1 MAEAPTTQAKETH
14 EFQTEIRQLLDL
26 MVHSLYGNK
35 EIFLRELISN
45 ASDAADKLRFEAL
58 SDDSLYEGDG
68 DLKVRVSFDRD
79 ARTVTVRDNGVGMTR
94 EEIAANLGTIARSG
108 TRRFFESLTGDSAKD
123 AQLIGQFGVGFYS
136 CFIVSDRVTVTSR
149 RAGRPASEGVR
160 WESGGEGEF
169 TVETVEAEARGTEV
183 VLHLRED
190 EDEFLDRYR
199 LRSIVRKYSDH
210 VSIPILM
217 PGEGKAGDEDAD
229 KGDAEA
235 DGGDDTRADAA
246 DDTTD
251 DTGSKD
257 RDEETI
263 NAATALWTR
272 NKSELGD
279 DDYKGFYKH
288 VSHDFED
295 PLAWVH
301 SRVEGTLEYSVLL
314 FIPARVPFDLWDRN
328 VRRGVKLYVRRVFIM
343 DDAEHLMPAYL
354 RFVRGVV
361 DSADLPLNV
370 SREILQENRQIRSI
384 RSGSVKR
391 VLDLLS
397 GLARDEPDKYAT
409 FWKHFGK
416 VLKEGVVEDDKNR
429 EQIAKLLRF
438 ASTQDADDAQTVS
451 LDDYVGRMK
460 EGQKGIYYVTADGYR
475 TARNSPHLEVFDKHG
490 LEVLLL
496 ADPIDEW
503 LVMHLTE
510 YGDKPLVSVMKGELD
525 LGGVAGGDDASEGE
539 ADGAG
544 AGDADH
550 APVLEKFREALSGR
564 VKEVRATRR
573 LSTSP
578 ACLVSEEHELSRHL
592 ERILDAA
599 GQRIDATQP
608 ILEVNPDHPMV
619 ARLAAETDP
628 DRCKD
633 WASLIFDQA
642 LLSEGGKLEDPA
654 AFVRRMNEVI
664 VTLARGESGPARK
677 RAQRTAKKATKKVAK
692 KAGKKAATQAGK
704 EVATQ
709 AGKEVA
715 TQAGKKTA
723 EPSAQEEPGGSA
735 QC

>member
-1 MAEAPTTQAKETH
+1 MAEAQTKETH
-14 EFQTEIRQLLDL
+14 GFQTEVRKLLDL
-26 MVHSLYGNK
+26 MIHSLYSNK

-58 SDDSLYEGDG
+58 SDDTLYEGDG
-68 DLKVRVSFDRD
+68 ELKVRVSFDRD
-79 ARTVTVRDNGVGMTR
+79 ARTITVRDNGIGMTR
-94 EEIAANLGTIARSG
+94 EETAANLGTIARSG

-169 TVETVEAEARGTEV
+169 TVETVEVEARGTEV
-183 VLHLRED
+183 VLHLREE

-217 PGEGKAGDEDAD
+217 PGEGKAEAEDAD
-229 KGDAEA
+229 K
-235 DGGDDTRADAA
+235 DDEGR
-246 DDTTD
+246 DDE
-251 DTGSKD
+251 SKD
-257 RDEETI
+257 EDKGRDEETI

-272 NKSELGD
+272 NKSEIGD

-314 FIPARVPFDLWDRN
+314 FIPTRTPFDLWDRN
-328 VRRGVKLYVRRVFIM
+328 VRREVKLYVRRVFIM

-354 RFVRGVV
+354 RFVRGVI
-361 DSADLPLNV
+361 DSADLPLNI

-384 RSGSVKR
+384 RAGSVKR
-391 VLDLLS
+391 VLDLLA
-397 GLARDEPDKYAT
+397 GLAKDEPDKYAT
-409 FWKHFGK
+409 FWEQFGR
-416 VLKEGVVEDDKNR
+416 VLKEGIVEDDKNR

-438 ASTQDADDAQTVS
+438 ASTHDADDAQTVS

-503 LVMHLTE
+503 LAMHLTE
-510 YGDKPLVSVMKGELD
+510 YEGKPLVSVMKGELD
-525 LGGVAGGDDASEGE
+525 LGDVAGEDDASEDEASEDE
-539 ADGAG
+539 ADGG
-544 AGDADH
+544 DH
-550 APVLEKFREALSGR
+550 APVLEKFREALGER
-564 VKEVRATRR
+564 VKDVRATRR

-578 ACLVSEEHELSRHL
+578 ACLVSEEYEMSRHL
-592 ERILDAA
+592 ERILGAA
-599 GQRIDATQP
+599 GQKLDGAKP
-608 ILEVNPDHPMV
+608 ILEINPDHPMV
-619 ARLAAETDP
+619 DRLAAELDP

-633 WASLIFDQA
+633 WASLIFEQA
-642 LLSEGGKLEDPA
+642 LLSEGGRLEDPA
-654 AFVRRMNEVI
+654 TFVRRMNELI
-664 VTLARGESGPARK
+664 VTLAQGGAPGPARG
-677 RAQRTAKKATKKVAK
+677 REEEAAAEEIAETGPE
-692 KAGKKAATQAGK
+692 AGREEGEDRGAGG
-704 EVATQ
+704 EAD
-709 AGKEVA
+709 
-715 TQAGKKTA
+715 
-723 EPSAQEEPGGSA
+723 
-735 QC
+735 C

>member
-1 MAEAPTTQAKETH
+1 MDEAQTKEIH
-14 EFQTEIRQLLDL
+14 GFQTEVRKLLDL
-26 MVHSLYGNK
+26 MIHSLYSNK

-58 SDDSLYEGDG
+58 SDDGLYEGDG

-79 ARTVTVRDNGVGMTR
+79 ARTITVRDNGVGMTR

-108 TRRFFESLTGDSAKD
+108 TRQFFESLTGDSAKD

-169 TVETVEAEARGTEV
+169 TVETIEAEARGTEV
-183 VLHLRED
+183 VLHLREG
-190 EDEFLDRYR
+190 EDDFLDRYR
-199 LRSIVRKYSDH
+199 LRGIVRKYSDH

-217 PGEGKAGDEDAD
+217 PGEGKEEGEDEDA
-229 KGDAEA
+229 G
-235 DGGDDTRADAA
+235 
-246 DDTTD
+246 
-251 DTGSKD
+251 
-257 RDEETI
+257 EETI

-301 SRVEGTLEYSVLL
+301 SRVEGTLEYSALL
-314 FIPARVPFDLWDRN
+314 FIPARVPFDLRDRN

-391 VLDLLS
+391 VLDLLG
-397 GLARDEPDKYAT
+397 GLARDEPEKYAT
-409 FWKHFGK
+409 FWEHFGR
-416 VLKEGVVEDDKNR
+416 VLKEGVVEDDRNR

-438 ASTQDADDAQTVS
+438 ASTHDADDAQTVS

-496 ADPIDEW
+496 ADPVDEW
-503 LVMHLTE
+503 LTMHLTE
-510 YGDKPLVSVMKGELD
+510 YEGKPLVSVMKGELD
-525 LGGVAGGDDASEGE
+525 LGDVAKADE
-539 ADGAG
+539 APEDGAADDG
-544 AGDADH
+544 DH
-550 APVLEKFREALSGR
+550 ASVLERFREALSDR
-564 VKEVRATRR
+564 VKDVRVTRR

-599 GQRIDATQP
+599 GQKIDATKP
-608 ILEVNPDHPMV
+608 ILEINPDHPMV
-619 ARLAAETDP
+619 TRLAAETDP
-628 DRCKD
+628 DRRED

-642 LLSEGGKLEDPA
+642 LLSEGGKLEEPA
-654 AFVRRMNEVI
+654 TFVRRMNELI
-664 VTLARGESGPARK
+664 VTLARGGPGPARK
-677 RAQRTAKKATKKVAK
+677 RAKRSAKKAAS
-692 KAGKKAATQAGK
+692 KAVK
-704 EVATQ
+704 ET
-709 AGKEVA
+709 G
-715 TQAGKKTA
+715 KTA
-723 EPSAQEEPGGSA
+723 AEPGAEGEPDEPA
-735 QC
+735 RC

>member
-1 MAEAPTTQAKETH
+1 MAESQAAQTTQTKETH

-58 SDDSLYEGDG
+58 SDDGLYEGDG
-68 DLKVRVSFDRD
+68 DLKVRVSFDHD
-79 ARTVTVRDNGVGMTR
+79 ARTITVRDNGIGMTR
-94 EEIAANLGTIARSG
+94 EEVAANLGTIARSG

-136 CFIVSDRVTVTSR
+136 CFIVSGRVTVTSR

-169 TVETVEAEARGTEV
+169 TVETVEVEPRGTEV
-183 VLHLRED
+183 VLHLRD
-190 EDEFLDRYR
+190 GEDEFLDRYR
-199 LRSIVRKYSDH
+199 LQGIVRKYSDH

-217 PGEGKAGDEDAD
+217 PGEGKGKEEGKDAD
-229 KGDAEA
+229 AG
-235 DGGDDTRADAA
+235 
-246 DDTTD
+246 
-251 DTGSKD
+251 
-257 RDEETI
+257 EETV

-272 NKSELGD
+272 NRSELGD

-288 VSHDFED
+288 VAHDFDD

-301 SRVEGTLEYSVLL
+301 SRVEGNLEYSVLL
-314 FIPARVPFDLWDRN
+314 FIPSRPPFDLWDRN

-370 SREILQENRQIRSI
+370 SREILQENRQIQSI

-391 VLDLLS
+391 VLDLLG

-409 FWKHFGK
+409 FWEHFGR

-438 ASTQDADDAQTVS
+438 ASTHDADDVQTVS
-451 LDDYVGRMK
+451 LDDYIGRMK

-510 YGDKPLVSVMKGELD
+510 YEDKPLVSVMKGELD
-525 LGGVAGGDDASEGE
+525 LGDVARGEDASEDE
-539 ADGAG
+539 ADGDG

-550 APVLEKFREALSGR
+550 APVLEKFREALSER

-578 ACLVSEEHELSRHL
+578 ACLVSEEHELGRHL

-599 GQRIDATQP
+599 GQKIDATRP
-608 ILEVNPDHPMV
+608 ILEINPGHPMV
-619 ARLAAETDP
+619 ARLAAEADP
-628 DRCKD
+628 ERCKD
-633 WASLIFDQA
+633 WVSLIFDQA
-642 LLSEGGKLEDPA
+642 P
-654 AFVRRMNEVI
+654 
-664 VTLARGESGPARK
+664 
-677 RAQRTAKKATKKVAK
+677 AQRRREAGRSRRVRTADERAHRHPC
-692 KAGKKAATQAGK
+692 AGRRDRSGA
-704 EVATQ
+704 
-709 AGKEVA
+709 
-715 TQAGKKTA
+715 
-723 EPSAQEEPGGSA
+723 
-735 QC
+735 

>member
-1 MAEAPTTQAKETH
+1 MDEVQAKETH
-14 EFQTEIRQLLDL
+14 GFQTEVRKLLDL
-26 MVHSLYGNK
+26 MIHSLYSNK

-58 SDDSLYEGDG
+58 SDDGLYEGDG
-68 DLKVRVSFDRD
+68 ELKVRVSFDRD
-79 ARTVTVRDNGVGMTR
+79 ARTITVRDNGVGMTR
-94 EEIAANLGTIARSG
+94 EEIVANLGTIARSG

-149 RAGRPASEGVR
+149 RAARPASEGVR

-190 EDEFLDRYR
+190 EDEFLDRHR

-217 PGEGKAGDEDAD
+217 PGEAKAEDAD
-229 KGDAEA
+229 ADKDDEGRDDEGRDDEGKDEDKG
-235 DGGDDTRADAA
+235 
-246 DDTTD
+246 
-251 DTGSKD
+251 

-272 NKSELGD
+272 SKSEIGD

-314 FIPARVPFDLWDRN
+314 FIPTRTPFDLRDRN

-354 RFVRGVV
+354 RFVRGVI

-370 SREILQENRQIRSI
+370 SREILQENRQIQSI
-384 RSGSVKR
+384 RAGSVKR
-391 VLDLLS
+391 VLDLLA

-409 FWKHFGK
+409 FWGQFGC
-416 VLKEGVVEDDKNR
+416 VLKEGVVEDDRNR

-438 ASTQDADDAQTVS
+438 ASTHDADDAQAVS
-451 LDDYVGRMK
+451 LDDYLGRMK

-496 ADPIDEW
+496 ADPVDEW

-510 YGDKPLVSVMKGELD
+510 YEGKPLVSVMKGELD
-525 LGGVAGGDDASEGE
+525 LGDVAGEGDASEDE
-539 ADGAG
+539 ADGG
-544 AGDADH
+544 GGGDH
-550 APVLEKFREALSGR
+550 APVLEKFREALGER
-564 VKEVRATRR
+564 VKDVRATRR

-578 ACLVSEEHELSRHL
+578 ACLVSEEYEMSRHL
-592 ERILDAA
+592 ERILGAA
-599 GQRIDATQP
+599 GQKIDGAKP

-619 ARLAAETDP
+619 SRLAAEADP

-633 WASLIFDQA
+633 WANLIFDQA
-642 LLSEGGKLEDPA
+642 LLSEGGRLEDPA
-654 AFVRRMNEVI
+654 TFVRRMNELI
-664 VTLARGESGPARK
+664 VTLAQGGAPGPARG
-677 RAQRTAKKATKKVAK
+677 REEEAAGVAETAPETGHEEGEDRG
-692 KAGKKAATQAGK
+692 AGGEAD
-704 EVATQ
+704 
-709 AGKEVA
+709 
-715 TQAGKKTA
+715 
-723 EPSAQEEPGGSA
+723 
-735 QC
+735 C

>member
-1 MAEAPTTQAKETH
+1 MAEAQTKETH
-14 EFQTEIRQLLDL
+14 GFQTEVRKLLDL
-26 MVHSLYGNK
+26 MIHSLYSNK

-58 SDDSLYEGDG
+58 SDDTLYEGDG
-68 DLKVRVSFDRD
+68 ELKVRVSFDRD
-79 ARTVTVRDNGVGMTR
+79 ARTITVRDNGIGMTR
-94 EEIAANLGTIARSG
+94 EETTANLGTIARSG

-169 TVETVEAEARGTEV
+169 TVETVEVEARGTEV
-183 VLHLRED
+183 VLHLREE

-217 PGEGKAGDEDAD
+217 PGEGKAEAEDKDDEGRDDESKDED
-229 KGDAEA
+229 KG
-235 DGGDDTRADAA
+235 
-246 DDTTD
+246 
-251 DTGSKD
+251 

-272 NKSELGD
+272 NKSEIGD

-314 FIPARVPFDLWDRN
+314 FIPTRTPFDLWDRN

-354 RFVRGVV
+354 RFVRGVI

-384 RSGSVKR
+384 RAGSVKR
-391 VLDLLS
+391 VLDLLA
-397 GLARDEPDKYAT
+397 GLAKDEPDKYAT
-409 FWKHFGK
+409 FWEQFGR
-416 VLKEGVVEDDKNR
+416 VLKEGIVEDDKNR

-438 ASTQDADDAQTVS
+438 ASTHDADDAQTVS

-503 LVMHLTE
+503 LAMHLTE
-510 YGDKPLVSVMKGELD
+510 YEGKPLVSVMKGELD
-525 LGGVAGGDDASEGE
+525 LGDVAGEDDASEDEASEDE
-539 ADGAG
+539 ADGG
-544 AGDADH
+544 GDH
-550 APVLEKFREALSGR
+550 APVLEKFREALGER
-564 VKEVRATRR
+564 VKDVRATRR

-578 ACLVSEEHELSRHL
+578 ACLVSEEYEMSRHL
-592 ERILDAA
+592 ERILGAA
-599 GQRIDATQP
+599 GQKIDGAKP
-608 ILEVNPDHPMV
+608 ILEINPDHPMV
-619 ARLAAETDP
+619 DRLAAEPDP

-633 WASLIFDQA
+633 WASLIFEQA
-642 LLSEGGKLEDPA
+642 LLSEGGRLEDPA
-654 AFVRRMNEVI
+654 TFVRRMNELI
-664 VTLARGESGPARK
+664 VTLAQGGAPGPARG
-677 RAQRTAKKATKKVAK
+677 REEEAAVQEIAETEPE
-692 KAGKKAATQAGK
+692 AGREEGEDRGAGG
-704 EVATQ
+704 EAD
-709 AGKEVA
+709 
-715 TQAGKKTA
+715 
-723 EPSAQEEPGGSA
+723 
-735 QC
+735 C